1 MRIEKLVLSE
11 TRNVSLTAYL
21 LDVGGEYGYVTRR
34 PAMLIL
40 PGGGYQWC
48 SDREADPI
56 AFPFLQAGFQVFILR
71 YSLSRDA
78 VWPRPLEDYEWA
90 METIR
95 ANADRWDLYRDR
107 VAVIGFSAGGHLAS
121 CAASMAKN
129 RPNAV
134 ILGYPVALGSCA
146 REYCSTAPDA
156 VAAVSRDTPPY
167 FLFATRNDPVV
178 PVGNTLA
185 MAEALDKA
193 GVAFECH
200 IYAYGPHGCSTGD
213 SSIQIPDGSLCRR
226 AQNWVQDCVDWLRDV
241 LGDFGPDGMTC
252 PLCGP
257 CTSS

>member
-48 SDREADPI
+48 SDREADPV

-71 YSLSRDA
+71 YSLNRDA

-156 VAAVSRDTPPY
+156 VAAVSRDTPPC

-200 IYAYGPHGCSTGD
+200 IYAYGPHGCSTGTVP
-213 SSIQIPDGSLCRR
+213 SKSLMAVCAAVRR
-226 AQNWVQDCVDWLRDV
+226 TGFKIVLTGCGMCWVISAR
-241 LGDFGPDGMTC
+241 TA
-252 PLCGP
+252 
-257 CTSS
+257 